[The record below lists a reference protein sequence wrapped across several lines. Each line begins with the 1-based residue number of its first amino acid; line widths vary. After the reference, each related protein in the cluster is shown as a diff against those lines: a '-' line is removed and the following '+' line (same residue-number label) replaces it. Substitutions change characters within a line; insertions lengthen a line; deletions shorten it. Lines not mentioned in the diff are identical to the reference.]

1 MKMLSFKRLCKMIAF
16 ACTMLLFVSLGKAPA
31 SPRPKDDDD
40 KKSPAWGDRGRRDDD
55 DRDRRRDDDDDR
67 DHVKKSAT
75 PPGLFITPKAL
86 KDAVQQDLNPG
97 LTLPYFSTNYP
108 NFVAGEAVKAIVS
121 PDGTTL
127 AILTA
132 GMNSLYFPNDDNLA
146 NPNLGKVDTA
156 ASTQFIFLYD
166 VSGANKTKPVLKQVI
181 QQKNS
186 HVGLV
191 WAPNSQTLYAAGGC
205 DDAVYGYTKSGGSFV
220 PSATIALGHAPNGC
234 VANAANQKG
243 LGLSVEPN
251 VAGLAITADGG
262 TLVAANNYNDSIT
275 LINTATKAVVP
286 PDIDLRP
293 FASGA
298 PNGTKGGTF
307 PFSVVLKGN
316 IAYVGCD
323 RDREVVAVN
332 ISTRKVVAR
341 ISTDGNPNG
350 MTLSADGSTL
360 FVAQDNQDQVAVI
373 NTATNTI
380 THKVDTRGPWR
391 LDFPKNT
398 TGAAPTAVTIN
409 PFNKTLYAVNAGS
422 NSIAVI
428 PLTGPWAFETTG
440 LLPTAYDPTD
450 VAFSADGRWMYIVNG
465 KNDTGP
471 NPLYGYGNMAV
482 IQFKQVDPPET
493 NAQESLELNSNNQYQ
508 FQLEHATLVSAEV
521 PHDEDIWDLTA
532 LVASNNGYTQKESES
547 DEKVMEFLHSKI
559 KHVIYIVKEN
569 RTFDQILGDLHNGS
583 NGDPSLALFGE
594 GVTPSFHRMARNF
607 VTIDNFMDPGDGSMD
622 GWSWS
627 MRGRVTNTETITQQE
642 NYARVNRGL
651 SYEGEGQNRNIP
663 SNLNTTAGRDFFFDP
678 TGATTPYSSATSTL
692 SGGTPNILAGDGDHA
707 ATDGPTG
714 YQQGYIFN
722 AVLHAGGTV
731 RNYGWMANTPG
742 KITDTG
748 NLTTGNPISDP
759 FNQGKIVQT
768 TAANQLI
775 FQNNF
780 YDPYFRAYDQS
791 YPDVWRFT
799 EWNREFQQFVKNGN
813 LPSLEMIRGLSHDH
827 TGNFS
832 TDLGG
837 VNTPE
842 LQQAD
847 NDYAVGLVVQTVAN
861 SPYAKD
867 TLIII
872 IEDDSQD
879 GADHVDSHR
888 ATTYFVGP
896 YVKQHSV
903 VSTRYSQP
911 NVLRTIEDI
920 FGTEHINLNTYYAR
934 PMADLF
940 DTKSSGKWTFS
951 AVASTL
957 LSPILTKPIAPIAS
971 GGGLGLD
978 PKTVVFASG
987 PQLKP
992 THDSEYWAAR
1002 TRNFDFSGE
1011 DRVPKEL
1018 YNKILWEGIKG
1029 TAAPAVKTRFP
1040 KVDVKDDD
1048 DDGI

>member
-1 MKMLSFKRLCKMIAF
+1 MRTLKFNGWSKTIAF
-16 ACTMLLFVSLGKAPA
+16 ACTVLLFVGLGIA
-31 SPRPKDDDD
+31 
-40 KKSPAWGDRGRRDDD
+40 RGRGWRN
-55 DRDRRRDDDDDR
+55 DDDDD
-67 DHVKKSAT
+67 HGQHKKSAT
-75 PPGLFITPKAL
+75 PPGLFITPTAL
-86 KDAVQQDLNPG
+86 EEAVQQDLKPALG
-97 LTLPYFSTNYP
+97 LPYFATNYP
-108 NFVAGEAVKAIVS
+108 NFVAGEAVKAVVS

-132 GMNSLYFPNDDNLA
+132 GMNSLYYPNNCEPPAAPPLGSNGCLA
-146 NPNLGKVDTA
+146 GIVDKA
-156 ASTQFIFLYD
+156 ASTQFLFVYD
-166 VSGANKTKPVLKQVI
+166 VAGANKKKPVLKQVI
-181 QQKNS
+181 QQLNA

-205 DDAVYGYTKSGGSFV
+205 DDAVYAYTKSGSSFALG
-220 PSATIALGHAPNGC
+220 ATISLGHAPNGC
-234 VANAANQKG
+234 VSNTANRTG
-243 LGLSVEPN
+243 LGLSVQPN
-251 VAGLAITADGG
+251 VAGLAISADGG
-262 TLVAANNYNDSIT
+262 TLVAVNNYNDSIS
-275 LINTATKAVVP
+275 IIDTATKTVVP

-307 PFSVVLKGN
+307 PYSVVLKGN
-316 IAYVGCD
+316 LAYVGCD

-332 ISTRKVVAR
+332 LSTKKVVAR

-360 FVAQDNQDQVAVI
+360 FVAQDNQDQIAVI
-373 NTATNTI
+373 NTATNAI
-380 THKVDTRGPWR
+380 THRIDTRGPWR

-398 TGAAPTAVTIN
+398 TGAAPTSVTIN
-409 PFNKTLYAVNAGS
+409 AARKTLYAVNAGS

-428 PLTGPWAFETTG
+428 PLSGPYAFNTVG

-450 VAFSADGRWMYIVNG
+450 VAFSADGSWMYIVNG

-471 NPLYGYGNMAV
+471 NPLYGFGNMSA
-482 IQFKQVDPPET
+482 IQFKQVDPPE
-493 NAQESLELNSNNQYQ
+493 NNLQESAELTSNNQYQ

-521 PHDEDIWDLTA
+521 PDSDDLWELTSR
-532 LVASNNGYTQKESES
+532 VAANNGYRKEESEA
-547 DEKVMEFLHSKI
+547 DEEVMDFLHSKI

-583 NGDPSLALFGE
+583 NGESSLALFGE

-607 VTIDNFMDPGDGSMD
+607 VTLDNFMDPGDGSMD

-627 MRGRVTNTETITQQE
+627 MRGRVTNTETITQQI

-663 SNLNTTAGRDFFFDP
+663 SNLNTTKERDLFFDP
-678 TGATTPYSSATSTL
+678 TGATTPYSTATAPL

-722 AVLHAGGTV
+722 AVLNAGGTV

-748 NLTTGNPISDP
+748 NLTTGKPISNP
-759 FNQGKIVQT
+759 FAANIIQT

-775 FQNNF
+775 NQNGF

-791 YPDVWRFT
+791 YPDVWRFN

-813 LPSLEMIRGLSHDH
+813 LPALEMIRGLSHDH
-827 TGNFS
+827 TGSFS
-832 TDLGG
+832 TSLGG

-847 NDYAVGLVVQTVAN
+847 NDYAVGLLVQTVAN

-872 IEDDSQD
+872 IEDDCQD

-896 YVKQHSV
+896 YVKQHAV
-903 VSTRYSQP
+903 VSTFYSQP

-934 PMADLF
+934 PMADVF
-940 DTKSSGKWTFS
+940 DIKSSGKWSFQ

-957 LSPILTKPIAPIAS
+957 LAPILTKPIDSIAN
-971 GGGLGLD
+971 GGGLGVD
-978 PKTVVFASG
+978 PKDVIFAKG
-987 PQLKP
+987 PKLKP
-992 THDSEYWAAR
+992 THYSEYWAER

-1011 DRVPKEL
+1011 DRVPADL

-1029 TAAPAVKTRFP
+1029 TAAPSVKTRFP
-1040 KVDVKDDD
+1040 KVDAQDDD
-1048 DDGI
+1048 DDGK

>member
-1 MKMLSFKRLCKMIAF
+1 
-16 ACTMLLFVSLGKAPA
+16 
-31 SPRPKDDDD
+31 
-40 KKSPAWGDRGRRDDD
+40 
-55 DRDRRRDDDDDR
+55 
-67 DHVKKSAT
+67 
-75 PPGLFITPKAL
+75 
-86 KDAVQQDLNPG
+86 
-97 LTLPYFSTNYP
+97 
-108 NFVAGEAVKAIVS
+108 
-121 PDGTTL
+121 
-127 AILTA
+127 
-132 GMNSLYFPNDDNLA
+132 
-146 NPNLGKVDTA
+146 
-156 ASTQFIFLYD
+156 
-166 VSGANKTKPVLKQVI
+166 
-181 QQKNS
+181 
-186 HVGLV
+186 
-191 WAPNSQTLYAAGGC
+191 
-205 DDAVYGYTKSGGSFV
+205 
-220 PSATIALGHAPNGC
+220 

-251 VAGLAITADGG
+251 VAGLAISADGG
-262 TLVAANNYNDSIT
+262 TLVAANNYNDSISI
-275 LINTATKAVVP
+275 INTGTKTVQ
-286 PDIDLRP
+286 DLDLRP
-293 FASGA
+293 WASGA

-307 PFSVVLKGN
+307 PYSVVLKASGAGN
-316 IAYVGCD
+316 IAYVGSD
-323 RDREVVAVN
+323 RDREVVVVN
-332 ISTRKVVAR
+332 ISTQKVVTR
-341 ISTDGNPNG
+341 IPTDGNPNG
-350 MTLSADGSTL
+350 MALSADGSML

-373 NTATNTI
+373 STASNTI
-380 THKVDTRGPWR
+380 THQIDTRGPAR

-398 TGAAPTAVTIN
+398 TGAAPTAVTVN
-409 PFNKTLYAVNAGS
+409 TAKKTLYAVNAGS

-428 PLTGPWAFETTG
+428 PLTGPYAFNTVG

-450 VAFSADGRWMYIVNG
+450 VAFSADGSWMYVVNG
-465 KNDTGP
+465 KSNTGP
-471 NPLYGYGNMAV
+471 NSLYGYGNMAFV
-482 IQFKQVDPPET
+482 TFKQVDPPET
-493 NAQESLELNSNNQYQ
+493 NAQESTELNSNNQYQ

-521 PHDEDIWDLTA
+521 PGNEDLWDFTSR
-532 LVASNNGYTQKESES
+532 VAANNGYRQEATES
-547 DEKVMEFLHSKI
+547 DEKVMDFLHSKI

-583 NGDPSLALFGE
+583 NGDPSLTLFGE
-594 GVTPSFHRMARNF
+594 GVTPGFHRMARNF

-663 SNLNTTAGRDFFFDP
+663 SNLNTTAERNLFFDP
-678 TGATTPYSSATSTL
+678 TGATTPYSNATSSL

-722 AVLHAGGTV
+722 AVLNAGGTV

-759 FNQGKIVQT
+759 FAANVIQT

-775 FQNNF
+775 NQNGF

-791 YPDVWRFT
+791 YPDVWRFN
-799 EWNREFQQFVKNGN
+799 EWNREFQQFVKNSN
-813 LPSLEMIRGLSHDH
+813 LPALEMIRGFSHDH
-827 TGNFS
+827 TGSFS
-832 TDLGG
+832 TSLGG

-847 NDYAVGLVVQTVAN
+847 NDYAVGLLVQTVAN

-896 YVKQHSV
+896 YVRQHAL

-911 NVLRTIEDI
+911 NVLRTIEDVL
-920 FGTEHINLNTYYAR
+920 GTEHINLNTYYAR

-940 DTKSSGKWTFS
+940 ETKGSGKWTFQ

-957 LSPILTKPIAPIAS
+957 LTPILIKPIAPISQA
-971 GGGLGLD
+971 GGLGLD

-992 THDSEYWAAR
+992 THDVQYWAAR

-1029 TAAPAVKTRFP
+1029 TTAPSVKTRFP

-1048 DDGI
+1048 DDGK